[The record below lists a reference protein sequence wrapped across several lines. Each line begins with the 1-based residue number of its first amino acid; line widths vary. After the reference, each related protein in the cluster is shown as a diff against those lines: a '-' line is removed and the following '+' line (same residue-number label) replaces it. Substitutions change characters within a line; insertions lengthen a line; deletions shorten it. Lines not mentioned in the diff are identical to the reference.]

1 MNEHIEMYLKRLS
14 NKYNILNQKNFNDIT
29 ENFND
34 ISEKEIMLLILYKLE
49 LIESF
54 MINYL

>member
-49 LIESF
+49 LIECF